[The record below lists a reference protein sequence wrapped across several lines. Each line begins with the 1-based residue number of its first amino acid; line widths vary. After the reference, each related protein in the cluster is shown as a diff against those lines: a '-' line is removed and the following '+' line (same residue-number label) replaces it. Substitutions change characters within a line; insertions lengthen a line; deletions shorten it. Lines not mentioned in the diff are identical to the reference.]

1 MFQKLT
7 AGARSVLRAASERSA
22 QAGVPEIRAEDL
34 LLPLF
39 DRPDL
44 AAGAALAALGL
55 PAHRAAVE
63 QALADATRRGGLSR
77 LDAQALAALGID
89 LDAVLERAE
98 DAHGEGAL
106 AAGAGRAAARGRRR
120 PQYRALSGE
129 ARAVIVRAV
138 REAEEQ
144 GDKQVGDRHLLLAL
158 AATPGVVA
166 DVLAG
171 HGAAPAEIRRALTR
185 RSEAA

>member
-1 MFQKLT
+1 MLQKLT

-63 QALADATRRGGLSR
+63 QSLADATRRGGLSR
-77 LDAQALAALGID
+77 LDAEALAALGID

-98 DAHGEGAL
+98 GAHGEGAL
-106 AAGAGRAAARGRRR
+106 AAGAGHAAGGRRR

-144 GDKQVGDRHLLLAL
+144 GDKQVGDRHLLLAP